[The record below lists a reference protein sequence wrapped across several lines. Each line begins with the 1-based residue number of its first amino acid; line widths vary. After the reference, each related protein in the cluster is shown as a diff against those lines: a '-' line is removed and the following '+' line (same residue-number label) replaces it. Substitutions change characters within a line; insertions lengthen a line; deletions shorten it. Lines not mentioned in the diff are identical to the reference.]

1 MNNPDLENFKL
12 DMEARGLAKISQ
24 ATIKWAVQ
32 RYLRWCYTNN
42 LDAEKGL
49 RDDLVSYLSH
59 LRESRLKQRSIKS
72 DFSYLSIWFSYLV
85 ERGTLASN
93 PIPSISKRY
102 LKSYKAET
110 PQRKMLTIEEA
121 AKMVQATLD
130 SRDRCVLLLLFK
142 TGVRRHELSELD
154 ITDIDL
160 DDQSILLKPTAKRSN
175 RTIFF
180 DAEAKYALQKWI
192 KNRDRR
198 RIDDQEALFVSYS
211 GRRLSNAAID
221 RIVLKAGARVGLH
234 DAEAKK
240 SENFTVH
247 CARHF
252 FTTCLIRSGMPRD
265 YIKELRGDARREAI
279 DIYNHIDKKE
289 LKESYLAHIPKL
301 GL

>member
-1 MNNPDLENFKL
+1 MNNLDLEDFNL

-32 RYLRWCYTNN
+32 RYQRWCYTNN
-42 LDAEKGL
+42 LDAEKG
-49 RDDLVSYLSH
+49 RKDDLVAYLSH

-85 ERGTLASN
+85 ERGMLASN

-110 PQRKMLTIEEA
+110 PQRKMLTVEEA
-121 AKMVQATLD
+121 ARMVQATLD

-142 TGVRRHELSELD
+142 TGVRRHELAELD
-154 ITDIDL
+154 ITDVDL
-160 DDQSILLKPTAKRSN
+160 EDQSILLKPTAKRSN
-175 RTIFF
+175 RTVFF
-180 DAEAKYALQKWI
+180 DPEAKYALQKWI
-192 KNRDRR
+192 KNRERR

-234 DAEAKK
+234 DVEATKG
-240 SENFTVH
+240 ENFTVH

-265 YIKELRGDARREAI
+265 FIKELRGDARREAI